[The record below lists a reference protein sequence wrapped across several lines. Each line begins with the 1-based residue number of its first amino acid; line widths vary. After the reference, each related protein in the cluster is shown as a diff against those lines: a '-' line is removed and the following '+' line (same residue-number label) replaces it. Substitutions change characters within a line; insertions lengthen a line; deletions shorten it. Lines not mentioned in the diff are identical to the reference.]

1 MPSLL
6 KSGGLKFG
14 GQDYIQVPYTTL
26 HAPISAITVES
37 WAYSPNWQS
46 NVGQR
51 ILSKTEGGGY
61 NLALN
66 DTGVGLSFTL
76 LLNGSYYSALLS
88 STSISTGWHHII
100 GTCDGRYVNLYIDGV
115 LVKSTD
121 TGAYKNI
128 GYTNNNNLCI
138 GTEAGNTV
146 ATNSQN
152 FVGTIGATRI
162 YNRALSPTEVYNN
175 YQGNVTRSG
184 LVGEWLLNA
193 TSGTVAKDTSGN
205 GNDGTLN
212 GCAWANHTVKQKP
225 KKNMIPSLN
234 SGQWTI
240 NSNLTVKG
248 DYSATLNATSGFQN
262 SYIDIPINPSTVYS
276 LSAQV
281 VASSVNAWVDIEW
294 RRSDKSV
301 ISSSVG
307 RVTFSTSSFS
317 EQAPSDAKFARV
329 NMVSSVTGTFTYT
342 NPQLELGSTATAFE
356 PYTLVPDLV
365 GGVTQRPVT
374 STKKAVKYS
383 NQVDYQFSRASIEP
397 YNGLYFPNDT
407 PRVDSNGVIVEE
419 GTTNILLNPS
429 FKDTS
434 VWVCNTDG
442 AGQFTASNGWGKIT
456 KGTGT
461 YTFIRQTIAS
471 TNGTYSITLKN
482 NAVGQCGIRTGT
494 KITTITLD
502 GSGIPIRVSLSDTTA
517 LVDVI
522 LGSTYGHNPV
532 APFVE
537 FTSAQFEA
545 KAYATSFTDNPLGRQ
560 AETLTFPTANV
571 LNASAG
577 TIESWILPAPKA
589 TGTSE
594 VWWTVLH
601 SDGWGWVGIN
611 SNGISVGSSDLSAT
625 TIVDRTK
632 PIHIVQT
639 WNGSVIKVYANGV
652 LLGSGSGT
660 ITLLP
665 TIYLG
670 VWYNG
675 VSYRGN
681 MAIKSLRISNIA
693 RTDADIANSY
703 NQSIANNN
711 KLAMDDST
719 TKLLNF

>member
-193 TSGTVAKDTSGN
+193 NSGTVAKDTSGN

-212 GCAWANHTVKQKP
+212 GGQWVSRATKQKP
-225 KKNMIPSLN
+225 KKNLFNQSTVTTGQYIYWVNGTLQPSGLGNTASDYIRVIPSTTYVGTN
-234 SGQWTI
+234 T
-240 NSNLTVKG
+240 N
-248 DYSATLNATSGFQN
+248 NAGN
-262 SYIDIPINPSTVYS
+262 
-276 LSAQV
+276 
-281 VASSVNAWVDIEW
+281 
-294 RRSDKSV
+294 
-301 ISSSVG
+301 
-307 RVTFSTSSFS
+307 
-317 EQAPSDAKFARV
+317 
-329 NMVSSVTGTFTYT
+329 TGTAFYDVGKNFISGTQSNPFTTPTNAAYT
-342 NPQLELGSTATAFE
+342 RITVLNTDLNTAQIEQGSTATVFE

-365 GGVTQRPVT
+365 NVVTQRPVT
-374 STKKAVKYS
+374 APKKAVKYS
-383 NQVDYQFSRASIEP
+383 SQVDYQFSRASIEP

-419 GTTNILLNPS
+419 GTSNLVPIALQSIETDSVLSSFSLNNTGTTASRDTTTYVIGTSSLKVMCDGTVSGQGADLPITLLAN
-429 FKDTS
+429 TIYTAS
-434 VWVCNTDG
+434 VWL
-442 AGQFTASNGWGKIT
+442 

-461 YTFIRQTIAS
+461 VQLRLSGSAITNTITTVNLTNVWTRYT
-471 TNGTYSITLKN
+471 
-482 NAVGQCGIRTGT
+482 VTGT
-494 KITTITLD
+494 SNGIG
-502 GSGIPIRVSLSDTTA
+502 GSAYIMVTTA
-517 LVDVI
+517 
-522 LGSTYGHNPV
+522 GG
-532 APFVE
+532 
-537 FTSAQFEA
+537 TSAPLTYWADGYQLEQ

-560 AETLTFPTANV
+560 AETLTFPANV

-577 TIESWILPAPKA
+577 TIESWVLPAPKA

-703 NQSIANNN
+703 NQSLANMH
-711 KLAMDDST
+711 LPFDDST